1 MGSHRVP
8 KAARSST
15 SRTDRSSIR
24 PRSAGRPSR
33 SSRPSALG
41 DGSQLLPA
49 FDGKLLL
56 QVLGVGD
63 DALATYTVA
72 PDLVTVTPNTHAPV
86 DPRPTSG
93 VLMPC
98 PAS

>member
-1 MGSHRVP
+1 VRQLEGDRARDEAHRVRP
-8 KAARSST
+8 IQSSV
-15 SRTDRSSIR
+15 
-24 PRSAGRPSR
+24 P
-33 SSRPSALG
+33 ALG

-56 QVLGVGD
+56 QVLGIGD

-98 PAS
+98 PAL